1 MLSPCQRPASS
12 RPSTTNLGRGS
23 QFWRG
28 TVAVRLLEV
37 GNADTDAKT
46 EDGSRP
52 HREAAAA
59 GRVRNRPCFQYQAA
73 WRTTKDLTGR
83 TFGGRACIAQKVD
96 FNHFLPL
103 VRWQIISTA
112 GGPRAVW
119 ARSGTR
125 QGHAG
130 CSAKPEVGARHG
142 PASSGVSAAC
152 GKQLVSIA
160 HLRVGAILDLQ
171 PRGAPTVCRA
181 LRYGTMRSIFW

>member
-1 MLSPCQRPASS
+1 MNSSSYVHRAPVLSPCQRPASS

-52 HREAAAA
+52 QREAAAA

-119 ARSGTR
+119 ARSGRDKATLAVQPSPR
-125 QGHAG
+125 SGR
-130 CSAKPEVGARHG
+130 VTAR
-142 PASSGVSAAC
+142 PRLVSAPPAAN
-152 GKQLVSIA
+152 SS
-160 HLRVGAILDLQ
+160 
-171 PRGAPTVCRA
+171 CRS
-181 LRYGTMRSIFW
+181 RICV